1 MKLRG
6 SRNILQY
13 GLKVGLL
20 ISLVRLSLMA
30 RGRVDAF
37 SIICPKPH
45 FSTAWEDLK
54 ISDLNGIRTL
64 APAIPVLLVTHTHR
78 TPNPITCSSRFFRQR
93 HLSPLL
99 LPFSLHRNQPMQV
112 VPAAMQGYPGE
123 MLWFAQWWDLK
134 MASAVLFTHYFGELR
149 YYIF

>member
-37 SIICPKPH
+37 SIICPKPQ
-45 FSTAWEDLK
+45 FSMASEDLK
-54 ISDLNGIRTL
+54 ISDLNG
-64 APAIPVLLVTHTHR
+64 PCS
-78 TPNPITCSSRFFRQR
+78 TCSTLRY
-93 HLSPLL
+93 L
-99 LPFSLHRNQPMQV
+99 FSL
-112 VPAAMQGYPGE
+112 
-123 MLWFAQWWDLK
+123 
-134 MASAVLFTHYFGELR
+134 
-149 YYIF
+149 